1 MTGIRYRG
9 TLDFQFGGGGWKDFV
24 GAHTSQAR
32 SPLWPGFRA
41 RLRALEA
48 LGVCGAL
55 SCYLSLILSILMQNG
70 I

>member
-1 MTGIRYRG
+1 MTGVRYRG
-9 TLDFQFGGGGWKDFV
+9 TLDFQLGGGGGKILW
-24 GAHTSQAR
+24 AHTSQAR

-55 SCYLSLILSILMQNG
+55 SCYLSLILSILLQMG
-70 I
+70 